1 MARSANRAR
10 RLPIGLRPLFWDH
23 DFARLSWQT
32 DADLITGRILT
43 VGDWDAIRWLLL
55 RLGKPALRA
64 WLTHRRGAGLSAR
77 QLRFWE
83 TILEL
88 PRRQVNRWLR
98 APGRQVWEK
107 RNRP

>member
-55 RLGKPALRA
+55 RLGKPALGACWR
-64 WLTHRRGAGLSAR
+64 HRGGAGLGGR
-77 QLRFWE
+77 QWLCWG

-88 PRRQVNRWLR
+88 HRRQVNRGLR
-98 APGRQVWEK
+98 APGRQVWG
-107 RNRP
+107 